1 MVTYYHFE
9 LASHDVVQ
17 AEWLP
22 AETYLETGQRADFY
36 QDGVVRMFPDF
47 APVDAV
53 SRWEADGC
61 APLVIVGPDV
71 EALRR
76 LLLER
81 ATQMPMAALPA
92 IARSDRTRKRSMAP
106 CRR

>member
-1 MVTYYHFE
+1 
-9 LASHDVVQ
+9 L
-17 AEWLP
+17 L
-22 AETYLETGQRADFY
+22 
-36 QDGVVRMFPDF
+36 PDF

-53 SRWEADGC
+53 SRWEAGSC

-81 ATQMPMAALPA
+81 ATQIFQDADGNTANDRSIGSRTKA
-92 IARSDRTRKRSMAP
+92 IRGSLSP
-106 CRR
+106 VN